1 MTDAWSVT
9 AWWAEAVRAC
19 LRNEPIAAAPAT
31 SPQELA
37 DFAARHRL
45 EPLLFLWG
53 VYPAGRAAYLHSLA
67 RGETALREGMRLV
80 GALEEAA
87 IPVLPMRGPFAGHRW
102 YGDAGARWFTDLD
115 VLVPP
120 RQVARA
126 RAVAAALGYEARQPT
141 MPDAFYRAVH
151 LHYPLRQRERGL
163 LLDLHWAVDHP
174 FVRHRIGYDELFAS
188 SFLTD
193 VGSFRWRVP
202 ASSHELLL
210 QVAHLEKEC
219 GTPGPSSEARW
230 ARAAEAGQLLGLLDL
245 ALMVSRSA
253 AGTLA
258 EMESTAERWGLAP
271 TASAWINAA
280 RHPAAWRETV
290 RPAATVSGWEASGG
304 FRRTRLAEAWHYLIP
319 PPDLGWWAR
328 TKHRLCAGLH
338 LGAAGAVAA
347 GCLLTARLR
356 GGHRKSK

>member
-1 MTDAWSVT
+1 MSEVADPTARRRLSDADRTRLLRESAADVFLRDGYAAARMDEVARGAGMSKRT
-9 AWWAEAVRAC
+9 LYQHYPSKAALFEAVMEDC
-19 LRNEPIAAAPAT
+19 LAPCVMDMAMEHHPDL
-31 SPQELA
+31 S
-37 DFAARHRL
+37 
-45 EPLLFLWG
+45 
-53 VYPAGRAAYLHSLA
+53 
-67 RGETALREGMRLV
+67 TALRGMLAPVISHLV
-80 GALEEAA
+80 E
-87 IPVLPMRGPFAGHRW
+87 
-102 YGDAGARWFTDLD
+102 
-115 VLVPP
+115 P
-120 RQVARA
+120 RQVEVIRVV
-126 RAVAAALGYEARQPT
+126 VAEVKRSPELA
-141 MPDAFYRAVH
+141 DAFYRAVH

-319 PPDLGWWAR
+319 PPDRGWWAR